1 MKIETITPARRFG
14 RNAPCERAMTA
25 LVEIVVVTCGCGH
38 LPLNSHRTS
47 AAAWQ
52 FAAAHVAL
60 NPTLCKPQM
69 GRDRVPAALAPS
81 A

>member
-1 MKIETITPARRFG
+1 MRRGANPALNLRS
-14 RNAPCERAMTA
+14 PPVKTA
-25 LVEIVVVTCGCGH
+25 LVPIVVVTCRCGH

-52 FAAAHVAL
+52 FAADHVAL
-60 NPTLCKPQM
+60 NPTLCKPDM
-69 GRDRVPAALAPS
+69 GRDLVPAALATS